1 MFSLHHFELLDS
13 NEVSVLI
20 PIESRLEGV
29 NRRNLKIINF
39 EHELHLGL
47 GLEISN
53 NKIGVRKRVLLA
65 ISCSINVDNFG
76 RKLKRL

>member
-1 MFSLHHFELLDS
+1 
-13 NEVSVLI
+13 
-20 PIESRLEGV
+20 V

-53 NKIGVRKRVLLA
+53 NEIRVQERDLIA
-65 ISCSINVDNFG
+65 MSCSINADDFG
-76 RKLKRL
+76 S